1 MVGLAL
7 TMVTLVITM
16 VTDVVAV
23 LAAKLQP
30 EEHEETQQNPIHQ
43 QDSGTPDGPNQTK
56 WCLTTRQP
64 CSRPKGKPKV
74 LNWKTDHE
82 QEVLIL
88 VLFSRYTRCVT
99 LTFRP
104 HIWSAHATKAE
115 HTCTGDAERLSLFFS
130 FPLN

>member
-7 TMVTLVITM
+7 TMVTLVVTM

-30 EEHEETQQNPIHQ
+30 EEHEETQQNSIHQ
-43 QDSGTPDGPNQTK
+43 QDSEHLMVQTK
-56 WCLTTRQP
+56 QNGVSLHGPAADHKASQKYTTGN
-64 CSRPKGKPKV
+64 S
-74 LNWKTDHE
+74 DHE

-88 VLFSRYTRCVT
+88 VLCSRYTRCVT

-104 HIWSAHATKAE
+104 HIWSAHATKAQ
-115 HTCTGDAERLSLFFS
+115 HTCTGDAERLSLFFC